1 MCVYDCLMLA
11 CKWADPLV
19 LLTSVQTKEA
29 GRKSGKADGREGGDG
44 QNEDGRKNIKGTYIQ
59 FNKIG

>member
-29 GRKSGKADGREGGDG
+29 GRKRGKEEGREGGDG
-44 QNEDGRKNIKGTYIQ
+44 QN
-59 FNKIG
+59 